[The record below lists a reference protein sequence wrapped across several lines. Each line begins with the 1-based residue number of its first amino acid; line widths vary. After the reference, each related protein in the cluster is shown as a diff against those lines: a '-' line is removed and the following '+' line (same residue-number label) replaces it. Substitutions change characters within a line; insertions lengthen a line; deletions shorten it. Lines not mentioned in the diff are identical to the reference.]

1 MQGLLE
7 REHELDAV
15 RAAVT
20 TLREERAG
28 ALVVVTGAA
37 GLGKTSVLAAARDA
51 AADEEL
57 LVLSS
62 RGGEQEQGSA
72 FTVARGLLGPLLES
86 VGEEERQALLGGW
99 NAIVGSA
106 LGVAPSAGA
115 APDPQGVRDG
125 LDWVVTNLAFAR
137 GPLVLVVDDAHW
149 ADAESLAW
157 LAGFAGRVADLPVL
171 LVVAY
176 RPDELPDWAD
186 AFRGMAGDNGVT
198 PLGLSALTPEAVDAL
213 VRALYHAPDAESAAA
228 RAADLAAGL
237 AADPAT
243 GSEAARASGL
253 TAEGAAAAAPA
264 PGADRRAGSSADHAR
279 DAEGAAGEEEAW
291 DFAQDADAMG
301 AFAREVWALTGGNP
315 FETVQLVALARE
327 RGIMPG
333 EDSWIRLREL
343 AAENTGSGLIARLR
357 RLGSGPVRLARAVAV
372 LGIAT
377 PVEQAAQVA
386 GLGPAEADAAAERL
400 RHERV
405 LTGRQILEFVH
416 PLIATSVYRSI
427 PEQERTDLHAR
438 SAHAVLESGRSPMV
452 AARHWLE
459 VPPGGNPRV
468 VDQLRVAAQLFMQ
481 SGAPE
486 TAQRCLARAVDEPPP
501 VAERAQVLFELGCST
516 LLYDP
521 AATAEQLRTALRQ
534 PVIPASLREEIS
546 VRLAQSLAHS
556 NNLAEAAETMAEE
569 VLRADDEGVR
579 LKMQVWQFMWG
590 AFDAFEQGSEE
601 RSKRL
606 ADLAERLDVE
616 GDRSIAA
623 RYVLG
628 LRAWDATVRGEPV
641 DLALHYSDRALE
653 GELRWAHP
661 EWGFEVPV
669 LVALTYMY
677 GDRPERAL
685 ELFAQGIEEYER
697 AGWRGAHLSFGHT
710 ILGYVHY
717 RTGDLAEAEKEARYG
732 LELAN
737 RVGEGTPVHW
747 YAVGTLIAVLAAR
760 GATEE
765 ARSLAD
771 RYRFRAPYSNAVV
784 FPDAQTVR
792 GVLLLEL
799 GEFVDAEAELTQ
811 AGTRLDARGMRNP
824 GWCGWQRSLLAACA
838 GLGDLDRA
846 RELAVDQLER
856 AERYGT
862 LSAIG
867 TALRA
872 AADVAPDPQARLDRL
887 RLAVQLLERAHAPY
901 ERARALHQLALSLA
915 GTGGDAT
922 PAFRAA
928 AEAADSCSADALAR
942 TARSHLDA

>member
-1 MQGLLE
+1 VQGLLE
-7 REHELDAV
+7 RELELDAV
-15 RAAVT
+15 RAAVA

-51 AADEEL
+51 ALGAEL

-72 FTVARGLLGPLLES
+72 FTVVRGLLRPLLES
-86 VGEEERQALLGGW
+86 VAEEERQALLGGW

-106 LGVAPSAGA
+106 LGVAPSGGA

-137 GPLVLVVDDAHW
+137 GPLVLLVDDAHW

-157 LAGFAGRVADLPVL
+157 LAAFAGRVADLPVL

-186 AFRGMAGDNGVT
+186 AFRVMAGDNGVT

-213 VRALYHAPDAESAAA
+213 VRSLYAGQDQAGEDQAGEGWYD
-228 RAADLAAGL
+228 ADL
-237 AADPAT
+237 
-243 GSEAARASGL
+243 
-253 TAEGAAAAAPA
+253 
-264 PGADRRAGSSADHAR
+264 
-279 DAEGAAGEEEAW
+279 
-291 DFAQDADAMG
+291 MG
-301 AFAREVWALTGGNP
+301 AFARDVWALTGGNP
-315 FETVQLVALARE
+315 FETVQLAALARG
-327 RGIMPG
+327 RGISPS

-357 RLGSGPVRLARAVAV
+357 RLGTGPVRLARAVAV

-377 PVEQAAQVA
+377 PVEQAAEVA
-386 GLGPAEADAAAERL
+386 GLAPAEADSAAERL

-427 PEQERTDLHAR
+427 PEEERTDLHAR
-438 SAHAVLESGRSPMV
+438 SARTVLEAGRSPMV

-459 VPPGGNPRV
+459 VPPAGDARV
-468 VDQLRVAAQLFMQ
+468 VRQLRTAAQLFMQ

-486 TAQRCLARAVDEPPP
+486 TAQRCLARAVEEPPP
-501 VAERAQVLFELGCST
+501 LDERAHVLFELGCST

-521 AATAEQLRTALRQ
+521 AATAEQLRSALRQ
-534 PVIPASLREEIS
+534 PVIPGFLREEIS
-546 VRLAQSLAHS
+546 IRLAQSLAHS
-556 NNLAEAAETMAEE
+556 DNLAEAADIMAEE
-569 VLRADDEGVR
+569 VLRADDEAVR

-590 AFDAFEQGSEE
+590 AFDAREQGSEE

-606 ADLAERLDVE
+606 TDLAERLDAE

-641 DLALHYSDRALE
+641 DVALYYSDLALE

-677 GDRPERAL
+677 GDRPARAR
-685 ELFAQGIEEYER
+685 ELFAKGIEEYER

-717 RTGDLAEAEKEARYG
+717 RTGDLAEAEREARYG

-747 YAVGTLIAVLAAR
+747 YAVGTLIATLTAR
-760 GATEE
+760 GATAE
-765 ARSLAD
+765 ALTLAE

-792 GVLLLEL
+792 GALLLGL
-799 GEFVDAEAELTQ
+799 GEFGDAAAELSE
-811 AGTRLDARGMRNP
+811 AGARLDARGMRNP
-824 GWCGWQRSLLAACA
+824 GWCGWQRRLAAA
-838 GLGDLDRA
+838 RARLGDLDRA
-846 RELAVDQLER
+846 RELAADQLER
-856 AERYGT
+856 AERYGA

-872 AADVAPDPQARLDRL
+872 AAEVEGDPQARLDRL
-887 RLAVQLLERAHAPY
+887 RLAVQILDRAHAPY
-901 ERARALHQLALSLA
+901 ERARALHDLALALA
-915 GTGGDAT
+915 ATGQDAT
-922 PAFRAA
+922 AAFHAAAAA
-928 AEAADSCSADALAR
+928 AESCSADTLAR
-942 TARSHLDA
+942 AARERVGA

>member
-1 MQGLLE
+1 MLGLLE

-15 RAAVT
+15 RAAVA
-20 TLREERAG
+20 TLRAERAG
-28 ALVVVTGAA
+28 GLLAVTGAA
-37 GLGKTSVLAAARDA
+37 GLGKTSVLAAVREA
-51 AADEEL
+51 ALDEGL
-57 LVLSS
+57 LVLAS

-72 FTVARGLLGPLLES
+72 FTVVRGLLRPLLEG
-86 VGEEERQALLGGW
+86 VGDEQRQALLGGW
-99 NAIVGSA
+99 NDIVGAA

-125 LDWVVTNLAFAR
+125 LDWVVTNLAFSR
-137 GPLVLVVDDAHW
+137 GPLVMVVDDAHW
-149 ADAESLAW
+149 ADAQSLAW
-157 LAGFAGRVADLPVL
+157 LAAFAGRVADLPVL

-186 AFRGMAGDNGVT
+186 AFRAMAGDSGVT

-213 VRALYHAPDAESAAA
+213 VRSLYAEADAGANPDTEAEAEPGGAGERLGEVDGAVDGEVDDPDA
-228 RAADLAAGL
+228 
-237 AADPAT
+237 
-243 GSEAARASGL
+243 
-253 TAEGAAAAAPA
+253 
-264 PGADRRAGSSADHAR
+264 
-279 DAEGAAGEEEAW
+279 
-291 DFAQDADAMG
+291 ADAIG
-301 AFAREVWALTGGNP
+301 AFARDVWAVTGGNP
-315 FETVQLVALARE
+315 FETVQLAAMARE
-327 RGIMPG
+327 RGIVPS
-333 EDSWIRLREL
+333 EDSWVRLREL
-343 AAENTGSGLIARLR
+343 AAESTGSGLISRLR

-377 PVEQAAQVA
+377 PVEHAAQVA

-405 LTGRQILEFVH
+405 LAGRQVLEFVH

-427 PEQERTDLHAR
+427 PEGERTDLHAR
-438 SAHAVLESGRSPMV
+438 AAMTVLEAGRSPMV

-459 VPPGGNPRV
+459 VPPAGDARV
-468 VDQLRVAAQLFMQ
+468 VEQLRDAAQLFMQ

-486 TAQRCLARAVDEPPP
+486 TAQRCLARAVEEPPP
-501 VAERAQVLFELGCST
+501 VSERAHVLFELGCST

-521 AATAEQLRTALRQ
+521 AATADQLRMALAQ
-534 PVIPASLREEIS
+534 PVIPDLLRHEIS

-556 NNLAEAAETMAEE
+556 NNLAEAAETMAAE
-569 VLRADDEGVR
+569 VQRVEDEALR

-590 AFDAFEQGSEE
+590 AFDAWEQGSEE

-641 DLALHYSDRALE
+641 DVALHYSDRALE
-653 GELRWAHP
+653 GELRWAHS

-677 GDRPERAL
+677 GDRRERAL
-685 ELFAQGIEEYER
+685 ELFAKGIEEYEQ

-747 YAVGTLIAVLAAR
+747 YAVGTLVAVLTAR
-760 GATEE
+760 GATAE
-765 ARSLAD
+765 ARTLTE
-771 RYRFRAPYSNAVV
+771 RYSFRAPYSNAVV

-792 GVLLLEL
+792 GVFLLGL
-799 GEFVDAEAELTQ
+799 GEFVDAEAELSQ
-811 AGTRLDARGMRNP
+811 AGARLDARGMRNP
-824 GWCGWQRSLLAACA
+824 GWCGWQRGLAAACA

-846 RELAVDQLER
+846 RELAADQLGR

-867 TALRA
+867 TAMRA
-872 AADVAPDPQARLDRL
+872 SAELDPDPQARLDRL
-887 RLAVQLLERAHAPY
+887 RLAVQLLDGAHAPY
-901 ERARALHQLALSLA
+901 ERARALHELAVAVAASGQDA
-915 GTGGDAT
+915 REAFRDAT
-922 PAFRAA
+922 EA
-928 AEAADSCSADALAR
+928 AESCSADALAHS
-942 TARSHLDA
+942 ARERVRA

>member
-1 MQGLLE
+1 MYGLLE

-20 TLREERAG
+20 TLRAERAG

-51 AADEEL
+51 ARDEGL
-57 LVLSS
+57 LVLTS

-72 FTVARGLLGPLLES
+72 FTVVRGLLRPLLED
-86 VGEEERQALLGGW
+86 VGDEERDALLGGW
-99 NAIVGSA
+99 NAIVGAA
-106 LGVAPSAGA
+106 LGVAPSGGA

-125 LDWVVTNLAFAR
+125 LDWVVTNLAFSR

-149 ADAESLAW
+149 ADAESLSW
-157 LAGFAGRVADLPVL
+157 LAGFSARVADLPVL

-176 RPDELPDWAD
+176 RPDELPEWAD
-186 AFRGMAGDNGVT
+186 AFRGIAGDNGVT
-198 PLGLSALTPEAVDAL
+198 PLGLSALTPEAVDSL
-213 VRALYHAPDAESAAA
+213 VRCIYAE
-228 RAADLAAGL
+228 
-237 AADPAT
+237 
-243 GSEAARASGL
+243 
-253 TAEGAAAAAPA
+253 
-264 PGADRRAGSSADHAR
+264 
-279 DAEGAAGEEEAW
+279 DAEGGEDGDQAEAEERIEEVVGLDAE
-291 DFAQDADAMG
+291 DDDADLLG
-301 AFAREVWALTGGNP
+301 AFARDVWALTGGNP
-315 FETVQLVALARE
+315 FETVELVAKARV
-327 RGIMPG
+327 RGIVPSAA
-333 EDSWIRLREL
+333 SWAELRAL
-343 AAENTGSGLIARLR
+343 AAENTGSGLISRLR

-377 PVEQAAQVA
+377 PVEQAADVA
-386 GLGPAEADAAAERL
+386 CLGPAEADAAAERL

-427 PEQERTDLHAR
+427 PEEERTDLHDRAAR
-438 SAHAVLESGRSPMV
+438 TVLEAGRSPMV

-459 VPPGGNPRV
+459 VPPRGDSRV
-468 VDQLRVAAQLFMQ
+468 VGQLREAAQLFMQ

-486 TAQRCLARAVDEPPP
+486 TAQRCLARAVEEPPP
-501 VAERAQVLFELGCST
+501 VGERAHVLFELGCST

-521 AATAEQLRTALRQ
+521 AATADQLRMALDQ
-534 PVIPASLREEIS
+534 PVIPTPLREEVS

-556 NNLAEAAETMAEE
+556 NSLAEAAAIMADEAQ
-569 VLRADDEGVR
+569 RAEDAAVR

-590 AFDAFEQGSEE
+590 AFDAWEDGSEE

-606 ADLAERLDVE
+606 AELAERLDVE

-641 DLALHYSDRALE
+641 DVALHYSDRALE

-677 GDRPERAL
+677 GDRRERAL
-685 ELFAQGIEEYER
+685 ELFVKGIEEYEQ

-747 YAVGTLIAVLAAR
+747 YAVGTLIATLTAR
-760 GATEE
+760 GANDE
-765 ARSLAD
+765 ARALAE
-771 RYRFRAPYSNAVV
+771 RYRFHAPYSNAVV
-784 FPDAQTVR
+784 FPDSQTVR
-792 GVLLLEL
+792 GGLLLAL
-799 GEFVDAEAELTQ
+799 GRFVDAEAELTE
-811 AGTRLDARGMRNP
+811 AGARLDGRGMRNP
-824 GWCGWQRSLLAACA
+824 GWCGWQRGLAAACA

-846 RELAVDQLER
+846 REEAADQLER
-856 AERYGT
+856 AEHYGT

-867 TALRA
+867 VAMRA
-872 AADVAPDPQARLDRL
+872 AGELESEPQARAASLEA
-887 RLAVQLLERAHAPY
+887 AVQILEQAPAPY
-901 ERARALHQLALSLA
+901 ERARALHDLALARAAA
-915 GTGGDAT
+915 GQDAT
-922 PAFRAA
+922 AAFRRA
-928 AEAADSCSADALAR
+928 AEAAEACSADELAR
-942 TARSHLDA
+942 SARARL

>member
-1 MQGLLE
+1 VLGLLE

-15 RAAVT
+15 RAAVA
-20 TLREERAG
+20 TLRAERAG
-28 ALVVVTGAA
+28 SLVVVTGAA
-37 GLGKTSVLAAARDA
+37 GLGKTSVLAAVREA
-51 AADEEL
+51 ALAEDL

-72 FTVARGLLGPLLES
+72 FTVVQGLLRPLLES

-99 NAIVGSA
+99 NAIVGAA

-125 LDWVVTNLAFAR
+125 LDWVVTNLAFSQ

-149 ADAESLAW
+149 ADADSLAW
-157 LAGFAGRVADLPVL
+157 LAAFAGRVADLPVL

-176 RPDELPDWAD
+176 RPDELPEWAD
-186 AFRGMAGDNGVT
+186 AFRVMAGDNGVT

-213 VRALYHAPDAESAAA
+213 VRSLY
-228 RAADLAAGL
+228 
-237 AADPAT
+237 
-243 GSEAARASGL
+243 GSEAEGSVPDDRPRHDLHDGQDDDPARADVV
-253 TAEGAAAAAPA
+253 A
-264 PGADRRAGSSADHAR
+264 
-279 DAEGAAGEEEAW
+279 
-291 DFAQDADAMG
+291 
-301 AFAREVWALTGGNP
+301 AFARDVWAVTGGNP
-315 FETVQLVALARE
+315 FETVQLLVTAHE
-327 RGIMPG
+327 RGIMPS
-333 EDSWIRLREL
+333 EDSWARLRRL
-343 AAENTGSGLIARLR
+343 AAENTGSGLISRLR

-377 PVEQAAQVA
+377 PVEQAAEVA
-386 GLGPAEADAAAERL
+386 GLGPAEADSAADRL

-427 PEQERTDLHAR
+427 PEEERTDLHAR
-438 SAHAVLESGRSPMV
+438 SARTVLEAGRSPMV

-459 VPPGGNPRV
+459 VPPGGDPRV
-468 VDQLRVAAQLFMQ
+468 VEQLRAAARMYMQ

-486 TAQRCLARAVDEPPP
+486 TAQRCLARAVEEPPP
-501 VAERAQVLFELGCST
+501 VAERALVLFELGCST

-521 AATAEQLRTALRQ
+521 AATAEQLRTALQQ
-534 PVIPASLREEIS
+534 PVIPDFLREEIS

-556 NNLAEAAETMAEE
+556 NNLAEAAATMADE
-569 VLRADDEGVR
+569 VQRAEDPALR

-590 AFDAFEQGSEE
+590 AFDAWEQGSEE

-606 ADLAERLDVE
+606 ADLADRLDSE

-641 DLALHYSDRALE
+641 DVALHFSDRALE

-677 GDRPERAL
+677 GDRPARAL
-685 ELFAQGIEEYER
+685 ELFAKGIEEYES

-717 RTGDLAEAEKEARYG
+717 RAGDLAEAEKEARYG

-747 YAVGTLIAVLAAR
+747 YAVGTLIAVLTAR
-760 GATEE
+760 GETAE
-765 ARSLAD
+765 ARTLTD
-771 RYRFRAPYSNAVV
+771 RYSFRAPYSNAVV
-784 FPDAQTVR
+784 FPDSQTVR
-792 GVLLLEL
+792 GALLLAL
-799 GEFVDAEAELTQ
+799 GEFVDAEAELTE
-811 AGTRLDARGMRNP
+811 AGARLDARGMRNP
-824 GWCGWQRSLLAACA
+824 GWCGWQRSLAAACA

-846 RELAVDQLER
+846 RELAADQLAR
-856 AERYGT
+856 AEQYGAP
-862 LSAIG
+862 SAIG
-867 TALRA
+867 TAMRA
-872 AADVAPDPQARLDRL
+872 VAELEPDPQVRLDRL
-887 RLAVQLLERAHAPY
+887 RLAAQVLDGAHAPY
-901 ERARALHQLALSLA
+901 ERARTLRELAQALAA
-915 GTGGDAT
+915 TGQDAT
-922 PAFRAA
+922 EAFHDAAAA
-928 AEAADSCSADALAR
+928 AESCSADALAR
-942 TARSHLDA
+942 TARDRVRA

>member
-1 MQGLLE
+1 MDGLLE

-20 TLREERAG
+20 ALRDERSG

-37 GLGKTSVLAAARDA
+37 GLGKTSVLASVRESARA
-51 AADEEL
+51 QGL
-57 LVLSS
+57 LVLAS

-72 FTVARGLLGPLLES
+72 FTVVRGLLRPLLES
-86 VGEEERQALLGGW
+86 VGDDERDALLGGW
-99 NAIVGSA
+99 NAIVGAA
-106 LGVAPSAGA
+106 LGVAPSRGA

-125 LDWVVTNLAFAR
+125 LDWVVTNLAYQR

-149 ADAESLAW
+149 ADAESLSW
-157 LAGFAGRVADLPVL
+157 LAGFAGRVANLPVL
-171 LVVAY
+171 LIVAY

-213 VRALYHAPDAESAAA
+213 VRRIYADDDDGAGEFGEPAAEPAATATDIDGIGGIDAE
-228 RAADLAAGL
+228 RDFDPDLGPDDADLV
-237 AADPAT
+237 
-243 GSEAARASGL
+243 
-253 TAEGAAAAAPA
+253 
-264 PGADRRAGSSADHAR
+264 
-279 DAEGAAGEEEAW
+279 
-291 DFAQDADAMG
+291 G
-301 AFAREVWALTGGNP
+301 AFARDVWALTGGNP
-315 FETVQLVALARE
+315 FETVELVAKARV
-327 RGIMPG
+327 RGIVPSDG
-333 EDSWIRLREL
+333 SWIRLREL
-343 AAENTGSGLIARLR
+343 AAENTGSGLISRLR

-377 PVEQAAQVA
+377 PVEQAADVA
-386 GLGPAEADAAAERL
+386 CLGPAEADSAAERL

-427 PEQERTDLHAR
+427 PEEERTDLHDRAAR
-438 SAHAVLESGRSPMV
+438 RVLDAGRSPMV

-459 VPPGGNPRV
+459 VPPRGDAQV
-468 VDQLRVAAQLFMQ
+468 VGQLREAAQLFMQ

-486 TAQRCLARAVDEPPP
+486 TAQRCLARAVEEPPP
-501 VAERAQVLFELGCST
+501 VAERAHVLFELGCST

-521 AATAEQLRTALRQ
+521 AATADQLRMALDQ
-534 PVIPASLREEIS
+534 PVIPTPLREEVS

-556 NNLAEAAETMAEE
+556 NSLAEAAGIMAEE
-569 VLRADDEGVR
+569 AQRAEDPAVR

-590 AFDAFEQGSEE
+590 AFDAWEEGSEE

-606 ADLAERLDVE
+606 AELAERLDAD

-641 DLALHYSDRALE
+641 DVALYYSDRALE

-669 LVALTYMY
+669 LTALVHMY
-677 GDRPERAL
+677 GDRPQRAL
-685 ELFAQGIEEYER
+685 DLFVKGIKEYEE

-737 RVGEGTPVHW
+737 RVGVGTPVHW
-747 YAVGTLIAVLAAR
+747 YAVGTLIAVLTAR
-760 GATEE
+760 GATQE
-765 ARSLAD
+765 ARGLAD
-771 RYRFRAPYSNAVV
+771 RYEFAAPYSNAVV
-784 FPDAQTVR
+784 FPDSQTVR
-792 GVLLLEL
+792 GGLLLGL
-799 GEFVDAEAELTQ
+799 GEFVDAEAELSQ
-811 AGTRLDARGMRNP
+811 AGARLDARGMRNP
-824 GWCGWQRSLLAACA
+824 GWCGWQRGLAAACA

-846 RELAVDQLER
+846 REAAADQLQR
-856 AERYGT
+856 AEHYGA

-867 TALRA
+867 AAMRA
-872 AADVAPDPQARLDRL
+872 AGELEPDPRVRVTRLEEAAQILEQAP
-887 RLAVQLLERAHAPY
+887 APY
-901 ERARALHQLALSLA
+901 ERARGLYDLALARVAA
-915 GTGGDAT
+915 GQDAAAT
-922 PAFRAA
+922 ADAFRRAA
-928 AEAADSCSADALAR
+928 TAADACSADGLAR
-942 TARSHLDA
+942 EAREHL